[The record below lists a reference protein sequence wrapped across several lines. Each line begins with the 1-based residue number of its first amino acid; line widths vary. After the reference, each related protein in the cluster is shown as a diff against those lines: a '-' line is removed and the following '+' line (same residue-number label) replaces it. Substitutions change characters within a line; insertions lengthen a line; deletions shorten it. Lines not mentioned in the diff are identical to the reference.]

1 MLRLARERFDKFQ
14 RLLEAFNRRTARA
27 EIERYHD
34 RLRRSDPES
43 LALSGYSVYSQG
55 DEDGILDEILRR
67 LGITYG
73 TFLEIGVGDGL
84 QNNTAYLLAKG
95 WNGAWDANA
104 RQISQIRR
112 GLAPL
117 VARRQLKIFDML
129 VGPEN
134 VERLK
139 DNFYAEHP
147 IDVFSL
153 DIDGVDLH
161 VATELFKDRGF
172 RPKVVIVEYNGV
184 FPPPSRV
191 RNATR
196 RASVARGRLFWRIL
210 RGVGEL
216 LCFT

>member
-34 RLRRSDPES
+34 RLQRSDPES
-43 LALSGYSVYSQG
+43 LAFSGYSVYSQG

-84 QNNTAYLLAKG
+84 QNNTAYLLAKRDG
-95 WNGAWDANA
+95 TVLADANA

-112 GLAPL
+112 GLASL

-129 VGPEN
+129 VGPEKRRE
-134 VERLK
+134 VEGQFLAQNTRLMSS
-139 DNFYAEHP
+139 P
-147 IDVFSL
+147 STSTVWTCMSL
-153 DIDGVDLH
+153 RNYSRIEVSPQGR
-161 VATELFKDRGF
+161 DR
-172 RPKVVIVEYNGV
+172 
-184 FPPPSRV
+184 RV
-191 RNATR
+191 
-196 RASVARGRLFWRIL
+196 
-210 RGVGEL
+210 
-216 LCFT
+216 